1 MTEPT
6 RNNNFTKKQLRGL
19 DMVFD
24 KAIKKYPLIKG
35 WRLSPIY
42 EKYSVSLYVDIY
54 VDFFEL
60 ANKFNYGVLNYW
72 KKDLLQD
79 PEKHSVGTMASYIGN
94 EDGTPN
100 FNSSERDEIF
110 NKYYNL
116 GREINEYVNKLYLLL
131 PKEYIIHWK
140 SSFPSNIPDDN
151 FVPVSISFDTYIQ
164 KN

>member
-1 MTEPT
+1 
-6 RNNNFTKKQLRGL
+6 
-19 DMVFD
+19 
-24 KAIKKYPLIKG
+24 
-35 WRLSPIY
+35 
-42 EKYSVSLYVDIY
+42 
-54 VDFFEL
+54 
-60 ANKFNYGVLNYW
+60 
-72 KKDLLQD
+72 
-79 PEKHSVGTMASYIGN
+79 MASYIGN

-140 SSFPSNIPDDN
+140 SSFPSDIPDDN